1 MSKEKK
7 VEIPEHYGNKIS
19 TVDNEGKRKWIYAF
33 QPKGKLFTYRKW
45 LSYFYYALFFA
56 LPFIKINGN
65 PALMLNIGK
74 GEFSIFGQLFFPQD
88 FMILAFGMVLA
99 IVFVI
104 VFTLQ
109 FGRVF
114 CGWFCPQT
122 IFLEMLFRRV
132 EFFIE
137 GPAHKQMQM
146 ARKEVKP
153 ISYYVKKTVKHI
165 VFFFLSALIAHTF
178 FAYIVGV
185 EGIVDLYQSS
195 FSENWLTWISLF
207 IFTSVF
213 YAVYAYVREIVCTV
227 ICPYGRMQSVLMDKK
242 SIAVAYNYNRGEPR
256 SKKRK
261 KKVPAQLNMEMLEE
275 DIEGDCIDCGMCVNV
290 CPTGID
296 IRDGLQM
303 ECVNCT
309 ACIDACDDM
318 MIKVGKPTKLIT
330 FASEEQ
336 LENNTV
342 GKFQWNL
349 RAKVSIILLTVL
361 SFVFVGMVTFRPI
374 FDSTLLRVPGQL
386 YQEHENGTTT
396 NLYKILITSKTNK
409 KLPVSLKV
417 DYPKANI
424 EYIGMKPDSI
434 AGAGHVQFTFFVRI
448 RNSEL
453 RNRKTSIDIQV
464 LTDKKV
470 TQTKTATFL
479 SSY

>member
-1 MSKEKK
+1 MSDDLK
-7 VEIPEHYGNKIS
+7 IPEHYGNKIS
-19 TVDNEGKRKWIYAF
+19 TVDTEGKRKWIYAF
-33 QPKGKLFTYRKW
+33 QPKGKLYSYRKW
-45 LSYFYYALFFA
+45 LSYFYYGLFFA

-65 PALMLNIGK
+65 PALMLNISK
-74 GEFSIFGQLFFPQD
+74 GEFSILGQLFFPQD
-88 FMILAFGMVLA
+88 FMLLAFGMVLA

-132 EFFIE
+132 DFLIE
-137 GPAHKQMQM
+137 GPAHVQMKM
-146 ARKEVKP
+146 AMKKDKP
-153 ISYYVKKTVKHI
+153 TSFYVKRVFKHI
-165 VFFFLSALIAHTF
+165 VYYALSALIALTF

-185 EGIVDLYQSS
+185 EGIVELFQTS
-195 FSENWLTWISLF
+195 FMVHWITWISLF
-207 IFTSVF
+207 IFTTVF
-213 YAVYAYVREIVCTV
+213 YIVYTYIREIVCTV

-242 SIAVAYNYNRGEPR
+242 SVAVAYNYNRGEPR
-256 SKKRK
+256 SKKRRK
-261 KKVPAQLNMEMLEE
+261 KKKEPAILNMEMLEE
-275 DIEGDCIDCGMCVNV
+275 ETEGDCIDCGMCVNV

-349 RAKVSIILLTVL
+349 RAKVSIVLLVLLSTVFMGMIL
-361 SFVFVGMVTFRPI
+361 FRPTL
-374 FDSTLLRVPGQL
+374 DSTLLRVPGQL
-386 YQEHENGTTT
+386 YQEHKNGTTT
-396 NLYKILITSKTNK
+396 NLYKILIASKTNK
-409 KLPVSLKV
+409 TMPVSLKV

-424 EYIGMKPDSI
+424 EFIDKKPDSI
-434 AGAGHVQFTFFVRI
+434 VGAGHTQYTFFVRI
-448 RNSEL
+448 KNEEL
-453 RNRKTSIDIQV
+453 KERKTKIRIQI
-464 LTDKKV
+464 LSDDKV
-470 TQTKTATFL
+470 IQTKSVSFL
-479 SSY
+479 SGY